1 MYEDSQENSIIAFH
15 SKCLCKR
22 DKSIYLQRDKLS
34 HSIYS
39 VYSKK
44 INSTGLNS
52 LYSLTKEEYENSIVT
67 CDMYNVLRRGK
78 HQKVI
83 GYSLYGKNKF
93 YYDKLKNLTKQIN
106 QFYPGWIMRVY
117 YDDSIDQS
125 IICEIECARKSDEP
139 NAELIDNVDFCNVN
153 RLRLKLNEDVEVNA
167 NYTHKMKWRWFPI
180 GDSFVDIFSSRDS
193 DSFILQREVDSV
205 NVWLNSDKV
214 GHIMR
219 DHPQHGTSIL
229 GGMWGFYNERNRTLA
244 KRILGSIL
252 LKNISI
258 RYNSNNKSPKGADQ
272 YFLTS
277 HVYGLI
283 KSDSIVHDSYLCQSY
298 GGSAFPTKR
307 NGNCFIGNPFDCNM
321 TASSFFQCPPQC
333 RPKNHQ
339 DWLYC

>member
-1 MYEDSQENSIIAFH
+1 
-15 SKCLCKR
+15 
-22 DKSIYLQRDKLS
+22 
-34 HSIYS
+34 
-39 VYSKK
+39 
-44 INSTGLNS
+44 
-52 LYSLTKEEYENSIVT
+52 
-67 CDMYNVLRRGK
+67 MYNVLRRGK

-219 DHPQHGTSIL
+219 DHPEHGTSIL
-229 GGMWGFYNERNRTLA
+229 GGMWGFYNQRNRDLA
-244 KRILGSIL
+244 KKIFKSIL
-252 LKNISI
+252 HPINSLI
-258 RYNSNNKSPKGADQ
+258 YNFYENSPKNNDQ
-272 YFLTS
+272 IYLTRN
-277 HVYGLI
+277 VYHHI
-283 KSDSIVHDSYLCQSY
+283 KYNSIVHDSFLCETY
-298 GGSAFPTKR
+298 GGYPFPSKR
-307 NGNCFIGNPFDCNM
+307 FGNCFVGSGGYCNQ
-321 TASSFFQCPPQC
+321 TNFFLECPLAC
-333 RPKNHQ
+333 RPPTHQ
-339 DWLYC
+339 DWIYC

>member
-1 MYEDSQENSIIAFH
+1 LVKDANYPD
-15 SKCLCKR
+15 L
-22 DKSIYLQRDKLS
+22 
-34 HSIYS
+34 YS
-39 VYSKK
+39 VYTEETEK
-44 INSTGLNS
+44 
-52 LYSLTKEEYENSIVT
+52 LYSLTKEEYRKSILT
-67 CDMYNVLRRGK
+67 CDTYNVLRRGK

-93 YYDKLKNLTKQIN
+93 YYDKLKDLTKQIS
-106 QFYPGWIMRVY
+106 QLYPGWTMRVY

-125 IICEIECARKSDEP
+125 IICEIECARKSEEP

-153 RLRLKLNEDVEVNA
+153 RLRMKLNEDVELNA

-244 KRILGSIL
+244 NRILNLIL
-252 LKNISI
+252 DKNISV
-258 RYNSNNKSPKGADQ
+258 RYNSNDKSPKGADQ
-272 YFLTS
+272 HFLTS

-283 KSDSIVHDSYLCQSY
+283 KVDSVIHDSYLCQNY
-298 GGSAFPTKR
+298 GGQPFPTKR
-307 NGNCFIGNPFDCNM
+307 KGNCFIGNPFDCNI
-321 TASSFFQCPPQC
+321 TASFFKCPPQC
-333 RPKNHQ
+333 RPKAHL
-339 DWLYC
+339 DWESC